1 MQEPVSAASDAL
13 IARLAERLT
22 GITVREG
29 FGATDAELQAG
40 PVVSVHTMRVR
51 RVGCAVESLGEDGE
65 DPPVTMYRRGW
76 PTITVQVDL
85 WAAYP
90 AIIKDRGNDVWEAID
105 GDALTADSS
114 ETSAYHDRPVLI
126 AADDN
131 GFLGATDGTDG
142 ESTARGEASMSWT
155 VTLTTDLVQLATHP
169 SQVETLLAIETE
181 LGEDLVEDTY
191 DIADLPPE
199 ES

>member
-1 MQEPVSAASDAL
+1 MQEPVSAARDAL
-13 IARLAERLT
+13 VARLTERLD
-22 GITVREG
+22 GITVRKG

-40 PVVSVHTMRVR
+40 PVVSVHILRTR
-51 RVGCAVESLGEDGE
+51 RVACAVESLGEDEE

-76 PTITVQVDL
+76 LTITVQVDF

-90 AIIKDRGNDVWEAID
+90 AVIEDRGNDVWEALD

-131 GFLGATDGTDG
+131 GFLSATDGTDG
-142 ESTARGEASMSWT
+142 ESTTRGEASMSWT

-181 LGEDLVEDTY
+181 LGEDFVEDTY

-199 ES
+199 EP